1 MAVHR
6 GMIFALLIF
15 QNLPP
20 SDDVLVWFATAP
32 VWVKTTLTVAVTIA
46 FLWALNRIV
55 YKLRWR
61 EREPYSY
68 SNAFEK
74 MKYAADNGDAHA
86 CYKIARDYGDPGKT
100 GIYNPSLSRQ
110 YYAEARWRF
119 LDLSEAG
126 DPFACF
132 MLAEIYH
139 NKLSFSWDLGL
150 YLFFFP
156 WRLKPIYDKLY
167 HRARELYLDR
177 SELATIDSFKNLG
190 ILFEEGW
197 GGDRKEPKKAL
208 ENYKKAAD
216 QGDFQCQ
223 HKTADLMNQDSK
235 PDDAL
240 HYYLLAAKNPQ
251 GATGPAKS
259 TQTGIQRY
267 LGEAYESGIGR
278 PVSYEEAYFWYSIA
292 ASRGDLVAAAHRLRL
307 EATLTDK
314 TKLAIQ
320 NRLKEFHRHLQN

>member
-1 MAVHR
+1 MNLV
-6 GMIFALLIF
+6 ALFLS
-15 QNLPP
+15 QRQSA
-20 SDDVLVWFATAP
+20 SDDVLVWLMAAP
-32 VWVKTTLTVAVTIA
+32 VWVKTALTVLATIA
-46 FLWALNRIV
+46 VLWLVNRLA

-68 SNAFEK
+68 SSAFEK
-74 MKYAADNGDAHA
+74 TKFAADNGDAHA
-86 CYKIARDYGDPGKT
+86 CYKIAKDYADAKKT
-100 GIYNPSLSRQ
+100 GIYNPRLSR
-110 YYAEARWRF
+110 YYFNEARWRF
-119 LDLSEAG
+119 LDLSEVG

-132 MLAEIYH
+132 MLAEIYR
-139 NKLSFSWDLGL
+139 NKLSFSFDQKLW
-150 YLFFFP
+150 LFVFP
-156 WRLKPIYDKLY
+156 WRLKTMYDRQY
-167 HRARELYLDR
+167 HRARERYLDR

-208 ENYKKAAD
+208 EHYKKAAD

-223 HKTADLMNQDSK
+223 HKTADLMSQDNK
-235 PDDAL
+235 PDDAVR
-240 HYYLLAAKNPQ
+240 YYLLAAKNPQ
-251 GATGPAKS
+251 GAQGPAKQL
-259 TQTGIQRY
+259 QTGIQRY

-292 ASRGDLVAAAHRLRL
+292 ASRGDLVAAANRLRL
-307 EATLTDK
+307 DTTLTDK